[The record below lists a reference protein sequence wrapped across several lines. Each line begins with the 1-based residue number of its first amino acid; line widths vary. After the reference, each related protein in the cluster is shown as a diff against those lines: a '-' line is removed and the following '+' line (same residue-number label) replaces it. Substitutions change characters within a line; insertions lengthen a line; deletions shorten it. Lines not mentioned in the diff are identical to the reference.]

1 MNLRNDAFDA
11 LGYYCDRHRPEDQ
24 GPPKFGLRQR
34 PRLRL
39 RLRKFPKW
47 WLGIGGYLRNI

>member
-11 LGYYCDRHRPEDQ
+11 LGYYCDRQRSEDQ
-24 GPPKFGLRQR
+24 GPPKLGLRQ
-34 PRLRL
+34 

-47 WLGIGGYLRNI
+47 WLGIGGYIRDI